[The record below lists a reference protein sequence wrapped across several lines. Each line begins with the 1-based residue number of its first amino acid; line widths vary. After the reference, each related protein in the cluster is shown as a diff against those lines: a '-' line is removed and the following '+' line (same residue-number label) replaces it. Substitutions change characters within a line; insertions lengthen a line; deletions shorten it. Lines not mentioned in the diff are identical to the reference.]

1 MDSGL
6 KELIEIGKSY
16 GFKAPLDPNCDDL
29 SALSPFKE
37 LNEAFVEEYKEDP
50 FFDEDDPIFK
60 SVFSYDEDTYNLLFP
75 ERTDAVFRMA
85 GFAYPGERVT

>member
-16 GFKAPLDPNCDDL
+16 GFKAPLDPNCDEL

-37 LNEAFVEEYKEDP
+37 MNEATQEEFKEFDFYINDP
-50 FFDEDDPIFK
+50 LFAKAFF
-60 SVFSYDEDTYNLLFP
+60 YDEDTYNLLFP

-85 GFAYPGERVT
+85 GFTYPDAKVS

>member
-29 SALSPFKE
+29 TELSPFKE
-37 LNEAFVEEYKEDP
+37 MNEDFLEEYKAYP
-50 FFDEDDPIFK
+50 LIDDPL
-60 SVFSYDEDTYNLLFP
+60 Y
-75 ERTDAVFRMA
+75 
-85 GFAYPGERVT
+85 

>member
-29 SALSPFKE
+29 TALSPFKE
-37 LNEAFVEEYKEDP
+37 MNEDLLEEFKENP
-50 FFDEDDPIFK
+50 VIDDP
-60 SVFSYDEDTYNLLFP
+60 LF
-75 ERTDAVFRMA
+75 T
-85 GFAYPGERVT
+85 